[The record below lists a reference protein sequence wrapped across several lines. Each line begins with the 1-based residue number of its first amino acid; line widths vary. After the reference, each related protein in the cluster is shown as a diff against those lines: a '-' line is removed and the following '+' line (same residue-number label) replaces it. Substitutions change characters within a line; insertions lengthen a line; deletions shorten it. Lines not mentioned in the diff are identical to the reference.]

1 MNKYIFYIIL
11 SFIIY
16 PRLSF
21 AENEKNYT
29 PSVTVRGVFTGFVFK
44 NNLPAGKEESVRYDL
59 VEVNDPDFPLSQ
71 YPYGIVQFRERG
83 GRGGDLCALSGK
95 DKDKIIM
102 FFCSPGGDKSYVETY
117 FSLIPTNT
125 GAVLI
130 KNIATGKCMSADS
143 VDIGFPNLE
152 KCMLSPSQSGEIYR
166 QLWFLAPPFS
176 ASGMSPLL

>member
-1 MNKYIFYIIL
+1 MNKYIFCIIL

-16 PRLSF
+16 PGLSF

-29 PSVTVRGVFTGFVFK
+29 PSVTVRGLFTGFVFM
-44 NNLPAGKEESVRYDL
+44 NNVSIEDRDASVRYDL
-59 VEVNDPDFPLSQ
+59 VEVNDPSYPLSQ
-71 YPYGIVQFRERG
+71 YPYGIVQFREPRG
-83 GRGGDLCALSGK
+83 FRVGDFCAQPMDGKVTTYLCSQRGENFVG
-95 DKDKIIM
+95 
-102 FFCSPGGDKSYVETY
+102 TY

-143 VDIGFPNLE
+143 VDIGFPSLE

-166 QLWFLAPPFS
+166 QLWFLAPAFS
-176 ASGMSPLL
+176 PSSMSPLL